1 MQSSFE
7 GKDIHIIEEALPT
20 HRKSHAL
27 SMDRVTMATTD
38 RSRSVDLCL
47 RPR

>member
-7 GKDIHIIEEALPT
+7 GKDIHIIEEAPPA

-38 RSRSVDLCL
+38 RSSAVDLSL
-47 RPR
+47 RPH